1 MRTEI
6 LISVRFYL
14 NVLFKSIY
22 YFFVFIKMKVFCI
35 VLLCLM
41 TLTQQGCTN
50 YPITKV
56 FKQNKSNYSLSNSNT
71 WKDYPDLKISL

>member
-1 MRTEI
+1 
-6 LISVRFYL
+6 
-14 NVLFKSIY
+14 
-22 YFFVFIKMKVFCI
+22 MKVFCI
-35 VLLCLM
+35 VLLCLVA
-41 TLTQQGCTN
+41 LTQQGCTN